1 VKGSK
6 RGGRS
11 CFFAPHQL
19 PHVHANHALSPFAEK
34 KTKKSAEMGPG
45 TQCRPKNLSA
55 IRHSILGYL
64 KYSFFNFFQLTSFG
78 HTLWNVHGQKN

>member
-6 RGGRS
+6 RGERG

-34 KTKKSAEMGPG
+34 KIKKSAEMGPR
-45 TQCRPKNLSA
+45 TQCWPTLCFKILMPAGTWIKFLSA
-55 IRHSILGYL
+55 GL
-64 KYSFFNFFQLTSFG
+64 KIGVPAGTVL
-78 HTLWNVHGQKN
+78 KN